1 MNISVSLATNIL
13 NKMKEIIHQDLNYI
27 DKSGII
33 IASTDPNRTGTFHAA
48 ALKCIKKKLL
58 LLSAVMMS
66 FKEAE
71 KESTCLFILTMQL

>member
-33 IASTDPNRTGTFHAA
+33 IASTAPDRTGTFHAA
-48 ALKCIKKKLL
+48 GLKLL
-58 LLSAVMMS
+58 LLSTVMMN
-66 FKEAE
+66 FMEAE
-71 KESTCLFILTMQL
+71 KESICLFILMIQLWER